1 MELIRYTGPN
11 DWSALY
17 VNGDLEIVGDHTQVD
32 ERISQICNVEEREG
46 DYFLMGS
53 HNKKEAAQT
62 IEQLEAYQ
70 NRKHEQ
76 ATKMAANLREKAAG
90 LIREAEAL
98 ENEYSKS

>member
-1 MELIRYTGPN
+1 MALIRYTGPN

-17 VNGDLEIVGDHTQVD
+17 VDGDLEIVGDHTQVD

-46 DYFLMGS
+46 DDFLMGS
-53 HNKKEAAQT
+53 HNKKDAAQT
-62 IEQLEAYQ
+62 IEQLESYQ
-70 NRKHEQ
+70 NRTTERALKI
-76 ATKMAANLREKAAG
+76 ANDLRSKAEG